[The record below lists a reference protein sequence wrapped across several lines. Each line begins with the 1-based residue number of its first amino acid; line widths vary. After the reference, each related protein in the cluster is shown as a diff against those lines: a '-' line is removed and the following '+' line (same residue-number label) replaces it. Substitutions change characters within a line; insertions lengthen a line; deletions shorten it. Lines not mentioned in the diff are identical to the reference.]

1 MADGQPMSYDI
12 MSHLVFYAHA
22 AGRQSLKLTGLTNR
36 AKAAALF
43 TSSPSKT
50 IHNSF
55 ILSNFLKHS
64 KYI

>member
-1 MADGQPMSYDI
+1 MADGQPMSHDI

-22 AGRQSLKLTGLTNR
+22 AGHQSLKLTGLINR
-36 AKAAALF
+36 AKAAALLA
-43 TSSPSKT
+43 SSPTKT

-55 ILSNFLKHS
+55 ILSNFLKNS